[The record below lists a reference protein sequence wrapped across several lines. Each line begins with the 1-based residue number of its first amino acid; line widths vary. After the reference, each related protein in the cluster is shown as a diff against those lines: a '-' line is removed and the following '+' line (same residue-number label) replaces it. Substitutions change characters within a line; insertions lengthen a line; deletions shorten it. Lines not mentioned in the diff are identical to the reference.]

1 MREILVFIITL
12 FILIFIFYFAFI
24 IIMILDL
31 YLHYY
36 NSDKLWLN
44 KCFGNLR
51 NHLNY
56 QIYNI

>member
-1 MREILVFIITL
+1 MGEILAFIIIL
-12 FILIFIFYFAFI
+12 FILILIFYFTFI

-31 YLHYY
+31 YLHYFK
-36 NSDKLWLN
+36 SDKLWLN

-51 NHLNY
+51 NDLNY

>member
-1 MREILVFIITL
+1 MKEILAFIVTL
-12 FILIFIFYFAFI
+12 FIIISIFYFIFI
-24 IIMILDL
+24 LFMLFDL
-31 YLHYY
+31 YLHNY

-51 NHLNY
+51 NDLNY

>member
-1 MREILVFIITL
+1 MREIFGFIMALLIL
-12 FILIFIFYFAFI
+12 ILIFYFTFI
-24 IIMILDL
+24 IFMFLDL

-36 NSDKLWLN
+36 KSDRLWLN

-51 NHLNY
+51 NDLNY